1 MIFIFALGQEE
12 INGQSC
18 PAIVHRFEEQRI
30 RPSMVLDE
38 GGAGNVRKY
47 SNSKMAQKLQLMERQ
62 RKAV

>member
-1 MIFIFALGQEE
+1 MGWMIAGHDIYFSLSGQEE

-38 GGAGNVRKY
+38 GGAGNVR
-47 SNSKMAQKLQLMERQ
+47 R
-62 RKAV
+62 